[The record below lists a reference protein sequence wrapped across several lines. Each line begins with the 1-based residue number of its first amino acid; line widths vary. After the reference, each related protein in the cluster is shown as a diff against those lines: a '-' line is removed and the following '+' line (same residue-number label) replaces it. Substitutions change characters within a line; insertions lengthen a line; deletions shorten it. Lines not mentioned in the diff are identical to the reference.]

1 MKTKNKKTRREQKEK
16 EIRESIRRVRD
27 GEWAD
32 KGRDPIKMVGKNW
45 TAKAVKASDAKGL
58 PVIKIL
64 AERNIK
70 MVELD
75 LDIPDKV
82 ADNMYKYG
90 RKHILLDRTHVINW
104 VFNLGLRNFVESHKK
119 NKKCTKH

>member
-16 EIRESIRRVRD
+16 EIREAIRRVKD

-32 KGRDPIKMVGKNW
+32 KGRDPIEMVGKDW

-58 PVIKIL
+58 PAIKIL
-64 AERNIK
+64 AERSIK

-75 LDIPDKV
+75 LDIPDKI
-82 ADNMYKYG
+82 ADQMYEYG

-104 VFNLGLRNFVESHKK
+104 VFNLALKNAVNNFKK
-119 NKKCTKH
+119 GK